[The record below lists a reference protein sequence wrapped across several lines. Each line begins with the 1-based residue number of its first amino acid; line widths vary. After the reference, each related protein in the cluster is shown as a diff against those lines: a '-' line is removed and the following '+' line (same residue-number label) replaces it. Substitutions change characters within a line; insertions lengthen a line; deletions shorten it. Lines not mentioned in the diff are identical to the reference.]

1 MGNFGSISA
10 MRKAI
15 KENRDAAKY
24 ATTSHRKSRH
34 SDEHRKEIYLDLPEP
49 DPVRLAALKA
59 EFQQARRKQNR
70 RLLILALVLASA
82 AVMVYFVY
90 IQPVL
95 FDS

>member
-1 MGNFGSISA
+1 
-10 MRKAI
+10 MRKSI

-24 ATTSHRKSRH
+24 ATTSHRKSKH

-59 EFQQARRKQNR
+59 EFKRANR
-70 RLLILALVLASA
+70 RQKRRLFILAMVLASA

-90 IQPVL
+90 IQSIL